1 MISINEKIDILNQKI
16 FKLQD
21 IYEANE
27 INIEKIDQMGPEPD
41 YGIEECLRLKN
52 ELSLKIQALILEKQA
67 LTNQ

>member
-41 YGIEECLRLKN
+41 YGIEECIRLKN